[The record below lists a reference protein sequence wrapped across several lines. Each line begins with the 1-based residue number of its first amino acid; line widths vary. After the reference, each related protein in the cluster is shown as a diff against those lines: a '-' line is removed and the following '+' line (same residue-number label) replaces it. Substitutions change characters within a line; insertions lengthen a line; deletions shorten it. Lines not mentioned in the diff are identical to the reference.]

1 MKLYLSEKQI
11 ANLVSVLHEDDAATT
26 DSSGGATSSPGTSAT
41 QSGGTGYPAVSK
53 WESGL
58 QRGPANQVGV
68 TKWADV
74 VGSKIN
80 RGKANQLKEQGVSS
94 LLPPIGPGFSQQMSA
109 IDNELNKKTEKDFL
123 IKHNA
128 FISKTP
134 PNFYKTNNI
143 LLPRSVGK
151 NVTKYSNFNQTG
163 AELQRDFFKSW
174 FNTEWETYVPKG
186 NDLSEILPNGTLR
199 SFTINNRQYI
209 ATLKR
214 VNDTPP
220 YYYKFNGYVDVAEGL
235 PYNPEVYFNKEDI
248 PYRLQ
253 YHEEST
259 WEKYGND
266 ILIASSFVLGF
277 FFPGA
282 WMAPILMSLNLAAV
296 VNSLIQNKEADA
308 MIFLVF
314 AFLPEIK
321 YALGLKEIS
330 AAEAKQLALAFEKAT
345 TEQAMKDAM
354 NALPTKLRDKAY
366 KVLQK
371 NPKVVAKEIDKAIS
385 KGVSNLTKEQTQEL
399 TIKLNQFIKEGLVN
413 PKSAKNWLQK
423 LGTAGK
429 TISKLGV
436 ELVAISGLHK
446 LLQNIEDKIKG
457 KPPEYVKTVEDY
469 LMNATGKFQ
478 EMRVAGISEQF
489 APISKSIQNML
500 PKYTKTFGEDDGM
513 LRFVKMT
520 NRVQILYMQNQNQD
534 FNSIINNIYNEDEN
548 EK

>member
-94 LLPPIGPGFSQQMSA
+94 LLPPLGPGFGQQMA
-109 IDNELNKKTEKDFL
+109 AADNEITKKTEKDFL
-123 IKHNA
+123 VKHNA
-128 FISKTP
+128 IILKAPTG
-134 PNFYKTNNI
+134 FYKTNNV
-143 LLPRSVGK
+143 LVPRSVGE
-151 NVTKYSNFNQTG
+151 NVTKYSLFKQTG
-163 AELQRDFFKSW
+163 EELQMIFFKKW
-174 FNTEWETYVPKG
+174 FNTEWESYVPKG
-186 NDLSEILPNGTLR
+186 RDLSEILPNGTTR
-199 SFTINNRQYI
+199 SFTINNRKFVASI
-209 ATLKR
+209 KR
-214 VNDTPP
+214 TSETPP
-220 YYYKFNGYVDVAEGL
+220 YYYRFNGYVGVDDDL
-235 PYNPEVYFNKEDI
+235 PYNPSVYFNEEDI
-248 PYRLQ
+248 PYRLKYQ
-253 YHEEST
+253 EESN

-266 ILIASSFVLGF
+266 ILILSSFAMGF
-277 FFPGA
+277 FFPAA
-282 WMAPILMSLNLAAV
+282 WMAPILMTLNLAAV
-296 VNSLIQNKEADA
+296 ANSLIQGKEADA

-330 AAEAKQLALAFEKAT
+330 TAEAKQLALAFENAT
-345 TEQAMKDAM
+345 TEQAIKDAM
-354 NALPTKLRDKAY
+354 NTLPTKLRDKAY
-366 KVLQK
+366 QVLK
-371 NPKVVAKEIDKAIS
+371 KEPKVVAKELDKAIE

-399 TIKLNQFIKEGLVN
+399 TTKLNQYIKEGLVN

-423 LGTAGK
+423 LGSAGK
-429 TISKLGV
+429 KIGKLGV
-436 ELVAISGLHK
+436 ELVAIGSLHS

-457 KPPEYVKTVEDY
+457 KPPEYVKTVEEY
-469 LMNATGKFQ
+469 LANALGKFQ
-478 EMRVAGISEQF
+478 EMANANISEKF
-489 APISKSIQNML
+489 LPISKSIQNML
-500 PKYTKTFGEDDGM
+500 PKYKKTFGEDDGM

-520 NRVQILYMQNQNQD
+520 NRVQALYLQNQNQD
-534 FNSIINNIYNEDEN
+534 FNTIINNIYNEDEN